1 MGAFMSRTEDAV
13 VTAARGGVARILE
26 DGEVS
31 ASTGLVEIIMS
42 AKQVQT
48 DEQMQELVDAA
59 KACKL
64 AHKKLD
70 DQRKSITAP
79 LKQAMDAANDLA
91 NQRLK
96 MLKSA
101 MDRVKSLYDDFT
113 MRKQAAARRIEAE
126 EKARAAAAAAK
137 QAAEVAAG
145 NVEDD
150 DDLAPEASVYVPPPP
165 KIVQGGIG
173 KMHQTTVKT
182 MVVVDLV
189 AAARAYPHLL
199 KVEVIQAEAKA
210 ELERLRRDDPDAQLE
225 GFKLEIKT
233 SSVLS

>member
-1 MGAFMSRTEDAV
+1 MSNREDAV

-31 ASTGLVEIIMS
+31 ASTALVEIIMG
-42 AKQVQT
+42 AKPVQT

-79 LKQAMDAANDLA
+79 LKQAMDAANDMA
-91 NQRLK
+91 KPRLDL
-96 MLKSA
+96 LKKA

-113 MRKQAAARRIEAE
+113 MRKQAEARRLEAE
-126 EKARAAAAAAK
+126 EKARAAADAAK
-137 QAAEVAAG
+137 RAEEVALG
-145 NVEDD
+145 NVPDD
-150 DDLAPEASVYVPPPP
+150 DDVAPEASVYVPPPP
-165 KIVQGGIG
+165 KIVQGGLG

-182 MVVVDLV
+182 MVVVNLE
-189 AAARAYPHLL
+189 AAVRAYPHLL
-199 KVEVIQAEAKA
+199 EVKVLQADAKA
-210 ELERLRRDDPDAQLE
+210 ELERLRRDDPDAELE
-225 GFKLEIKT
+225 GFKLEVKT